1 MNKSKCN
8 HKWVAM
14 EDGTNDKF
22 CVRCRKFAMQAVA
35 VVPNGLNI
43 NIAIENA
50 MHKPTTI
57 ESMVNEIQR
66 RVEKNRRMK
75 GMF

>member
-14 EDGTNDKF
+14 EDGTN
-22 CVRCRKFAMQAVA
+22 
-35 VVPNGLNI
+35 
-43 NIAIENA
+43 
-50 MHKPTTI
+50 
-57 ESMVNEIQR
+57 EIPR